1 MKICN
6 LRTCIVKKER
16 FKKEEL
22 IRFVLN
28 ESNNVL
34 LDVHKNLP
42 GRGVYVHNDSSTIK
56 KLIDK
61 KLLNRAFKT
70 NVDETFYQTL
80 KEKFKI

>member
-1 MKICN
+1 MKISN
-6 LRTCIVKKER
+6 IRTCIVKKER

-22 IRFVLN
+22 IRFVLD

-34 LDVHKNLP
+34 LDINKNLP

-61 KLLNRAFKT
+61 KLLNKAFKT
-70 NVDETFYQTL
+70 NVDEAFYQML